1 MQSFVVIMRT
11 HNFYKSFP
19 RKVIHPAVRFLSPT
33 LGALS
38 LAVCWGATPLFAQD
52 APSGSATT
60 KLPEVTVSSTP
71 LEMTSFESAQPVT
84 VLSGAELQAKPQS
97 SLGAMLSGELGI
109 SSTGFGP
116 GAGRPIIRGLGG
128 DRVRILEN
136 GVGTQDASNTSPD
149 HMVTVDPSTIEK
161 IEVLRGPAAL
171 LYGTSA
177 VGGVVNVFDNR
188 IPTELP
194 GGPVS
199 GRGEIRGGL
208 VDKERAANISLNAP
222 VGTFAFHFD
231 GSMRRTD
238 DIDIPGFARSARLR
252 ERSPS
257 ENGEEPR
264 NFLPYSATET
274 DNFTLGTSLIRES
287 GFLGVAVSELNST
300 YGVPN
305 GEENISID
313 ARRRRADL
321 RGKAYEPVDGIKAME
336 LKIGVVD
343 YEHTEF
349 EGSEPGTFFKNQ
361 GLDSRYEITHEEIAG
376 VKGIVG
382 TQFQYNDFEAIGE
395 EAFQPPSIT
404 SSGSLFIFEEYAVN
418 ERLKL
423 QAGLR
428 GDYHDIQATG
438 FVPADS
444 DVAQDLG
451 RNFLTFSQSTGAVWT
466 PVENYAVALSIAHTE
481 RAPSSQELFA
491 DGPHVA
497 TGAFELGDPTLDK
510 ERSLGIDLTLRK
522 KSGRITGSL
531 GGYYNHFYNYIGLLP
546 TGETIDDLP
555 AYSFREVAA
564 NFYGIESQIAYHF
577 LENYEHGE
585 DFSIDFQPDYTWADD
600 LTNNSPLPR
609 IPPLRLRV
617 GANYSIA
624 NLFTSRL
631 ELQQVFKQSR
641 TASDE
646 TDTDGYT
653 FLNAMI
659 SRDITIDSTP
669 FTVFLRGNNLLNE
682 KAREHTSFIK
692 DVAPL
697 PGMNVTTGVQVRF

>member
-1 MQSFVVIMRT
+1 MWT
-11 HNFYKSFP
+11 YLD
-19 RKVIHPAVRFLSPT
+19 LSSV
-33 LGALS
+33 L
-38 LAVCWGATPLFAQD
+38 AQD
-52 APSGSATT
+52 ASSKGSST

-84 VLSGAELQAKPQS
+84 VLSRDDLQSRPQT

-109 SSTGFGP
+109 SSTAFGP

-136 GVGTQDASNTSPD
+136 GVGTQDVSNTSPD
-149 HMVTVDPSTIEK
+149 HLVTVDPGTIEK

-194 GGPVS
+194 SGPAS

-208 VDKERAANISLNAP
+208 VDKERAANLSLNVP
-222 VGTFAFHFD
+222 IDTFAFHFD
-231 GSMRRTD
+231 GAIRRTD
-238 DIDIPGFARSARLR
+238 DIDIPGFARTSQLR
-252 ERSPS
+252 ENSPS

-264 NFLPYSATET
+264 NFLPYSDTQS
-274 DNFTLGTSLIRES
+274 DNFTFGTSLIRES

-321 RGKAYEPVDGIKAME
+321 RGKAYDPVDGIKAME
-336 LKIGVVD
+336 LKVGVVD

-349 EGSEPGTFFKNQ
+349 EGSEAGTVFKSQ
-361 GLDSRYEITHEEIAG
+361 GLDSRYEVTHEEIAG
-376 VKGIVG
+376 LKGIAGV
-382 TQFQYNDFEAIGE
+382 QFQYNDFEAIGE

-404 SSGSLFIFEEYAVN
+404 SSGALFIFEEYALTN
-418 ERLKL
+418 QLKL

-428 GDYHDIQATG
+428 GDYQDVQATG
-438 FVPADS
+438 FIPLGS
-444 DVAQDLG
+444 ELAQDLG
-451 RNFLTFSQSTGAVWT
+451 RNFLTFSQSAGAVWT

-491 DGPHVA
+491 DGPHIA
-497 TGAFELGDPTLDK
+497 TGAFELGDPSLDK
-510 ERSLGIDLTLRK
+510 ERSLGIDLTFRK
-522 KSGRITGSL
+522 QSGRFTGSL
-531 GGYYNHFYNYIGLLP
+531 GGYYNHFYNYIELLP

-555 AYSFREVAA
+555 AYSFRQVAA
-564 NFYGIESQIAYHF
+564 NFYGIESQVAYHF
-577 LENYEHGE
+577 FENYEQGE

-600 LTNNSPLPR
+600 LTNDSPLPR
-609 IPPLRLRV
+609 IPPLRVRV

-624 NLFTSRL
+624 KLFNSRI

-641 TASDE
+641 TADE
-646 TDTDGYT
+646 ESDTDGFT
-653 FLNAMI
+653 LLNAVI
-659 SRDITIDSTP
+659 SRDIVMDSTP

-697 PGMNVTTGVQVRF
+697 PGMNITTGVQVRF